1 MANTKSN
8 GAERASD
15 TEQNTDRTNGAA
27 AIEPVPLDE
36 EEVRTTAYFLWE
48 QDGRPEGQNDHYWW
62 AALEK
67 IARQKSSD
75 ALLTSGES
83 SADR

>member
-1 MANTKSN
+1 MANTNSN
-8 GAERASD
+8 GAERDFD
-15 TEQNTDRTNGAA
+15 TDQDTARTNGSAV
-27 AIEPVPLDE
+27 IEPLPLDE

-75 ALLTSGES
+75 ALLTNTES